1 MSQPT
6 LTERL
11 NWCVESG
18 LTTYVIANE
27 IGLSTGLMFCLLDG
41 QPVLI
46 PPECLDRLIALSNH
60 CRDRSAPKY
69 PRDDAFVPGPL
80 LASRA
85 SKPEPS
91 AQARNLETAI
101 RERLSRIGQKAV
113 SEASGVDRTK
123 ICRMLNAEHR
133 AGLTI
138 DELGGFLEALGLTV
152 IESDGEL
159 VQLPREEYDALR
171 TFARKGLE

>member
-46 PPECLDRLIALSNH
+46 PPECLDRLIALSND

-85 SKPEPS
+85 SKPERS
-91 AQARNLETAI
+91 ATARNLESAI
-101 RERLSRIGQKAV
+101 RERIARSSQLDVGKDAGIEKTAVHRIVAG
-113 SEASGVDRTK
+113 ERGVY
-123 ICRMLNAEHR
+123 L
-133 AGLTI
+133 
-138 DELGGFLEALGLTV
+138 DELHDFLRALGMSAIDCDGDLVT
-152 IESDGEL
+152 IPKELFES
-159 VQLPREEYDALR
+159 LR
-171 TFARKGLE
+171 VLAKRGLDE